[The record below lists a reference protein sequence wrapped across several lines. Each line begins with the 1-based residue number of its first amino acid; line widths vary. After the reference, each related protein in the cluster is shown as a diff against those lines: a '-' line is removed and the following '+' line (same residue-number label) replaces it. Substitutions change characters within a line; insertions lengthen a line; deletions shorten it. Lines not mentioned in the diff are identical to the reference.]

1 MAREAFELAG
11 VHVAPGTRKRVEVP
25 IAKLYTQTP
34 LHIPVEVIHGRRPGP
49 TLLVCGAI
57 HGDEING
64 VEIVRRLLRTRGLQR
79 LRGTLL
85 AVPVVNVFGFLHQS
99 RYLPD
104 RRDLNRCFPG
114 TEKGSLGGRIAYL
127 FRTEVMERASHIVD
141 LHTGAIHRFNL
152 PQIRADLK
160 NPGSADL
167 AEAFSAP
174 IVINSRLS
182 EGTLRDHA
190 DSQGIPAIT
199 YEAGEALRFD
209 EVAIN
214 TGVRGVRRVMR
225 YLDMMTQEKSNRPRK
240 RPARRSEVASSS
252 LWMRADTDG
261 IMRPIAGIGYRVKK
275 GQKLAVVADPF
286 GESEVPVLSSIP
298 GIVVGMNNL
307 PLVNEGEA
315 LYHVARFDE
324 LDEAMKTMVAFRDR
338 YRPLEGEEPMAT
350 HPWDTDMA
358 QDGEPEQDRNLGVEK
373 PGTGKPDNDK

>member
-1 MAREAFELAG
+1 MARAPFELAG
-11 VHVAPGTRKRVEVP
+11 VSVAAGTRQRVEVP

-127 FRTEVMERASHIVD
+127 FRTEVVEKASHIVD

-152 PQIRADLK
+152 PQIRADLAGS
-160 NPGSADL
+160 GSADL

-182 EGTLRDHA
+182 DGTLRDFA
-190 DSQGIPAIT
+190 DSEGIPCIT

-225 YLDMMTQEKSNRPRK
+225 YLDMMTLESSSKRPRK
-240 RPARRSEVASSS
+240 TPSRGSEVASSS
-252 LWMRADTDG
+252 VWMRAETDG

-286 GESEVPVLSSIP
+286 GESEEPVTSSIA

-324 LDEAMKTMVAFRDR
+324 LDEAMKTMTAFRDR
-338 YRPLEGEEPMAT
+338 YRPLAGEEPMAT
-350 HPWDTDMA
+350 HPWDSDMA
-358 QDGEPEQDRNLGVEK
+358 QDGEPATPEKQDPDLSN
-373 PGTGKPDNDK
+373 PGTGSA